1 MSGSEHTH
9 THTHSKCLV
18 FDRSNRLAGL
28 IYEINGEVIHFPLR
42 QQYLAPSPGAEGDKG
57 QTRERERERER
68 ELPKWTHLNSTIIH
82 SDDW

>member
-1 MSGSEHTH
+1 MFAVETH
-9 THTHSKCLV
+9 TLKMFG

-42 QQYLAPSPGAEGDKG
+42 QQYLAPSPGAEGDKE
-57 QTRERERERER
+57 QTRERER